1 MPEDVQKLSY
11 GETLYA
17 NVMAAKGAARVR
29 ILCFHGGGGVGG
41 NPEMIQPFCR
51 RLVSEGGIEIF
62 AARYRTLNTD
72 GASLADMRAD
82 AAAALDAARDGLG
95 PDQTLYV
102 LGASFG
108 GLLALD
114 AVAAAPQDVGGLILL
129 NAVTDTGPAGFSNRV
144 VSEGGEALS
153 PLAQWQDSPL
163 LGRMRCLLLHGGR
176 DDVVPVEA
184 SRAFAALWPE
194 GRAELVE
201 YPNATHGFFNRDAHG
216 AEVATR
222 IARFIDGPKPATTA
236 AVPSVAAA
244 PASAPE
250 ATRKVSLLPE
260 GVSILYGIGAQKA
273 GTTWLSQFLA
283 CHPEVH
289 AGSIKELHYFDTLHA
304 PNERSHSENRLAAL
318 QKAVG
323 RLTPGFSPSNRLWLE
338 RIDEHAGHLSIYA
351 AERGDHRMYAA
362 YLLKG
367 RDAERMI
374 YDITPSYSTLDRT
387 AFADMD
393 SVGPAK
399 FVFLMREPV
408 SRMWSQIRMMQRAA
422 DRDQDD
428 DAFEAGCIALARELQ
443 ESGRL
448 ARVPRGDYARTI
460 RELEAAIPPERIHY
474 MFHQDPMPQDTAD
487 KISDFLG
494 IERRQIPDKL
504 RTNVGRALSLPAEV
518 EEMMVEAFRPQYQ
531 FATERFGV
539 AVPDEWHR
547 RFARPQLAPTPR
559 TGIVQ
564 RLLGRAKRGFSPPV
578 AKSDTTIVFLHIPK
592 TAGQTIVSEI
602 RRIVGHQAM
611 SPVRT
616 HSEAAPDAQMP
627 KGYRV
632 HAGHID
638 WVDLETLPDDR
649 FAFSVL
655 RDPRER
661 IASFYFYL
669 LREAGKLTPQ
679 ELQKR
684 KRTGMRRMLEVTP
697 DEYFFGGD
705 RAWQRFIRDHYDNF
719 YANYFITRRI
729 RGWKQISDMGD
740 TDRLEK
746 AFEGTKAL
754 QGIYAV
760 DNLAPLEADLEQI
773 LGKPLKLTGNY
784 RNSGPDAGRT
794 SRWAALIDRFE
805 DKALEERLDA
815 FAAIDRQLMKRL
827 DLG

>member
-17 NVMAAKGAARVR
+17 NVTAAKGTAGVR

-41 NPEMIQPFCR
+41 NPEMIQPFCD
-51 RLVSEGGIEIF
+51 RLVAEGGIEIF
-62 AARYRTLNTD
+62 AARYRTLNSD
-72 GASLADMRAD
+72 GASLAEMRAD

-95 PDQTLYV
+95 SGQTLFV

-114 AVAAAPQDVGGLILL
+114 AVADAPQDVGGLILL
-129 NAVTDTGPAGFSNRV
+129 NAVTDTGPDGFSNRV

-153 PLAQWQDSPL
+153 PLARWEGSPL
-163 LGRMRCLLLHGGR
+163 PGRMRCLLLHGGR

-184 SRAFAALWPE
+184 SRRFAALWPQ

-216 AEVATR
+216 AEVASR
-222 IARFIDGPKPATTA
+222 IARFVAGSKPATTPA
-236 AVPSVAAA
+236 ASEAARGT
-244 PASAPE
+244 SM
-250 ATRKVSLLPE
+250 LPE

-283 CHPEVH
+283 RHAEVH
-289 AGSIKELHYFDTLHA
+289 ASATKELHYFDTLHA
-304 PNERSHSENRLAAL
+304 PSERTHMESRLQSLKRAAD
-318 QKAVG
+318 
-323 RLTPGFSPSNRLWLE
+323 RLTAGFSASNRVPLGQIAKLAD
-338 RIDEHAGHLSIYA
+338 RLSIYA
-351 AERGDHRMYAA
+351 AERGDHRMYVAH
-362 YLLKG
+362 LLAG
-367 RDAERMI
+367 RSAERLVC
-374 YDITPSYSTLDRT
+374 DITPSYATLDRT

-393 SVGPAK
+393 SIGPAR
-399 FVFLMREPV
+399 FIFLMREPV
-408 SRMWSQIRMMQRAA
+408 SRMWSQIRMAQRSAA
-422 DRDQDD
+422 RDQDD
-428 DAFEAGCIALARELQ
+428 AAYEAACIARARELHQ
-443 ESGRL
+443 SGRL
-448 ARVPRGDYARTI
+448 TRVPRADYARTI
-460 RELEAAIPPERIHY
+460 RELEAVIPAERIHY
-474 MFHQDPMPQDTAD
+474 AFHHNPMPQDTAD
-487 KISDFLG
+487 KICDFLG
-494 IERRQIPDKL
+494 IERLPLPGKL
-504 RTNVGRALSLPAEV
+504 EANVGRELPLPAEI
-518 EEMMVEAFRPQYQ
+518 EEMMVEAFRPQYE

-539 AVPDEWHR
+539 AVPEEWHR
-547 RFARPQLAPTPR
+547 RFARPTLAPAPKP
-559 TGIVQ
+559 GIVQ
-564 RLLGRAKRGFSPPV
+564 RLLGRAKRGIAPPV
-578 AKSDTTIVFLHIPK
+578 MKSDTTIVFLHIPK

-602 RRIVGHQAM
+602 RRIVGRQAM

-616 HSEAAPDAQMP
+616 HAEAAPDAQMP

-638 WVDLETLPDDR
+638 WVDLETLPPDR

-684 KRTGMRRMLEVTP
+684 ERAGMRRMLEVSP

-740 TDRLEK
+740 ADRLEK

-754 QGIYAV
+754 QRIYAV
-760 DNLAPLEADLEQI
+760 DDLAPLEVDLERI

-784 RNSGPDAGRT
+784 RNSGPDVGRS
-794 SRWAALIDRFE
+794 SRWTALIDRLE
-805 DKALEERLDA
+805 DKSLEERLDA